1 MSAMLKS
8 AWIWNGEIHQIPV
21 FVGIFIQLPV
31 WGLSKCNLTETTKH
45 IRLHYIQKLSQ
56 NPEAMC
62 ENTVNVS
69 IGIKNVRQQ
78 QQSLFLK
85 DQYNLLI
92 FDQWEQF
99 EVFSITNG
107 KHSRCLHIFSG
118 VESVPRSHCSVQ
130 KLQNAQEMHLRLYRP
145 QSSEQYS

>member
-21 FVGIFIQLPV
+21 FVGIFIHLPV

-45 IRLHYIQKLSQ
+45 IRLHYIQKSSQ
-56 NPEAMC
+56 DAEAMC

-69 IGIKNVRQQ
+69 IGIKNIRQQ

-85 DQYNLLI
+85 DQCNLLI

-99 EVFSITNG
+99 EVFSIQDVCI
-107 KHSRCLHIFSG
+107 SS
-118 VESVPRSHCSVQ
+118 
-130 KLQNAQEMHLRLYRP
+130 QE
-145 QSSEQYS
+145 